1 MSDEIL
7 YSLDQWLILAAF
19 FALLLLA
26 TEGGY
31 RLGRFMKPRTDEA
44 ARSVVSNIHAAILG
58 LLGLLLAFTF
68 SMAVTRYETRKQ
80 LVLDEADAIGTAYL
94 RARLLPEPQRTE
106 VAGLFQEYVDARMR
120 FHQDGETPD
129 GRRDANGKADRLQDQ
144 LWARAVAAG
153 EADPRSVT
161 TGLFIQAL
169 NDVIDVRAKRLTATE
184 NHVPE
189 PVLFFLILFAA
200 LAVAAVG
207 YGCGLCGGRNFFS
220 TLTFAVL
227 IALATLVILD
237 LDRPR
242 RGLIRVSQKP
252 MIELRDSLKTVP

>member
-1 MSDEIL
+1 MSNEFL
-7 YSLDQWLILAAF
+7 YGLDQWLILVVF

-31 RLGRFMKPRTDEA
+31 RLGRVMKPRTDET
-44 ARSVVSNIHAAILG
+44 ARSAISGIHAAILG

-68 SMAVTRYETRKQ
+68 SMAVARYDTRKQ
-80 LVLDEADAIGTAYL
+80 LVLDEANTIGTAYL

-106 VAGLFQEYVDARMR
+106 VAGLFREYVDARLR
-120 FHQDGETPD
+120 FHQEGEGPD
-129 GRRDANGKADRLQDQ
+129 ARREDNDKADRLQDQ

-153 EADPRSVT
+153 ETDPRAVT

-189 PVLFFLILFAA
+189 PVLFFLFLFAA

-207 YGCGLCGGRNFFS
+207 YGCGLGGGRNFFS

-242 RGLIRVSQKP
+242 RGLIRISQRP
-252 MIELRDSLKTVP
+252 MLDLRDSLK